1 MRDRKLRHK
10 EIRWTQAV
18 YSSGLGLDIDI
29 LLRDAF
35 EFPRGLAM
43 SGTISF

>member
-18 YSSGLGLDIDI
+18 HSSGMGLDTDI
-29 LLRDAF
+29 LWRDAF